1 MAARYSRV
9 GAKSMSQES
18 GEKAIRRVIEEKVQI
33 RTEDGT
39 ADGLLF
45 RPEDERVPGV
55 LHLTDIIGIRP
66 AQSEM
71 ARRLAA
77 QGYAVLVP
85 NLFYRTSKVPVF
97 DFTPN
102 WGDERTTKRLGE
114 LAGPLT
120 PDAMERDASKYVNFL
135 AALEY
140 VSDGGIGVVGFC
152 FAGAM
157 AVRTAAARPDKIAAA
172 ASFHGG
178 RLFTDAATSPHLAL
192 SRIGARLYFG
202 HAVKDNS
209 MPAEAIAKFDRALE
223 AWGGTYESEV
233 YKGALHGW
241 TVPDSP
247 AYNQPQAERAF
258 EKLKELFAA
267 TLG

>member
-1 MAARYSRV
+1 
-9 GAKSMSQES
+9 MSQES
-18 GEKAIRRVIEEKVQI
+18 DKRVSQRMIEEKVRI
-33 RTEDGT
+33 RTEDGVS
-39 ADGLLF
+39 DGFLY
-45 RPEDERVPGV
+45 RPEGARVPGV
-55 LHLTDIIGIRP
+55 IHLTDIVGIRP
-66 AQSEM
+66 AQCGM

-77 QGYAVLVP
+77 EGYAVLVP

-135 AALEY
+135 TALEY

-157 AVRTAAARPDKIAAA
+157 AMRAAAARPDKIASV

-178 RLFTDAATSPHLAL
+178 RLFTDAPTSPHLAL

-209 MPAEAIAKFDRALE
+209 MPADAIAKFDRALE

-233 YKGALHGW
+233 YEGALHSW

-258 EKLKELFAA
+258 EKLEELFAA

>member
-1 MAARYSRV
+1 M
-9 GAKSMSQES
+9 
-18 GEKAIRRVIEEKVQI
+18 IEEKVQI
-33 RTEDGT
+33 RTDDGVS
-39 ADGLLF
+39 DGLLF
-45 RPEDERVPGV
+45 RPEGSALPGV
-55 LHLTDIIGIRP
+55 IHLTDIVGIRP
-66 AQSEM
+66 AHCDM

-77 QGYAVLVP
+77 EGYAVLVP
-85 NLFYRTSKVPVF
+85 NIFYRTSKVPAF

-102 WGDERTTKRLGE
+102 FGDERTTKRLGE
-114 LAGPLT
+114 LSGPLT
-120 PDAMERDASKYVNFL
+120 PDAMERDASKYVDFL
-135 AALEY
+135 AALEFTNAT
-140 VSDGGIGVVGFC
+140 GIGVVGFC
-152 FAGAM
+152 YAGATAM
-157 AVRTAAARPDKIAAA
+157 RTAAVRPDKIAAI

-178 RLFTDAATSPHLAL
+178 RLCTDAVTSPHLAL

-233 YKGALHGW
+233 YEGAFHGW

-247 AYNQPQAERAF
+247 VYNQPQAERAY

-267 TLG
+267 ALV